1 MLIGLAGFKR
11 SGKDTVARALGRT
24 GFVRMAFADAVRQ
37 EVFARYPQAQQVAD
51 ADKERP
57 QDFLGGRSLRD
68 LLIECGQGRRDK
80 DPDYWVNVLRDGLD
94 VHLREGRSVVV
105 SDVRMLNEVA
115 MLREYQAKM
124 VWVTRPGVTSNGHAT
139 EQDLELLCDIVL
151 NNDGAPSHLEKQ
163 AVGLLAAPLC
173 GRCKHFKADR
183 SFSRYG
189 FCGAA
194 QGSIEQKARLLDIFD
209 DCTTPNALFT
219 AAI

>member
-68 LLIECGQGRRDK
+68 LLIECGQGRREK
-80 DPDYWVNVLRDGLD
+80 DPDYWVNVLRESLD
-94 VHLREGRSVVV
+94 THLREGRSVVV
-105 SDVRMLNEVA
+105 SDVRMRNEIA
-115 MLREYQAKM
+115 MLREHQATL
-124 VWVTRPGVTSNGHAT
+124 VWVTRPGVTSNGHVT
-139 EQDLELLCDIVL
+139 EQDLELLCDLTL
-151 NNDGAPSHLEKQ
+151 NNDATPVRLEKQ
-163 AVGLLAAPLC
+163 AVALLDSSIC
-173 GRCKHFKADR
+173 GRCRHFKADV
-183 SFSRYG
+183 SFPRYG
-189 FCGAA
+189 FCSAA

-209 DCTTPNALFT
+209 GCTTPNAF
-219 AAI
+219 AAAS